1 MKSELIHAGQYKRYG
16 DTFRVWKITTDGEN
30 EEEVLKYIKENVFN
44 IFAFG
49 SYIFSVLLSILILNN
64 LLKKSYRE

>member
-44 IFAFG
+44 KDLPLT
-49 SYIFSVLLSILILNN
+49 SEVVTV
-64 LLKKSYRE
+64 